1 MAARTRAD
9 DRDSATEFERFLPA
23 GVIPPDETGRLER
36 LRGGLFNHGGEPTK

>member
-9 DRDSATEFERFLPA
+9 NRDSATGFERFPPA

-36 LRGGLFNHGGEPTK
+36 RRGGPFNHGGEPTK